1 MEFVLNLIM
10 CSAVANT
17 CLPPYRYPDLF
28 VDGYSCMIAGNTESI
43 LKLEEIGYEDVNKN
57 KILLSLYA
65 QKKQSYHYLNQRLKH
80 NGRVSR

>member
-57 KILLSLYA
+57 KIFIKFICNEKVIVPLA
-65 QKKQSYHYLNQRLKH
+65 KPKVKA
-80 NGRVSR
+80 

>member
-1 MEFVLNLIM
+1 M

-17 CLPPYRYPDLF
+17 CLPVLIYPDLF

-57 KILLSLYA
+57 KIFIKFVCSEEI
-65 QKKQSYHYLNQRLKH
+65 KSKVK
-80 NGRVSR
+80 V